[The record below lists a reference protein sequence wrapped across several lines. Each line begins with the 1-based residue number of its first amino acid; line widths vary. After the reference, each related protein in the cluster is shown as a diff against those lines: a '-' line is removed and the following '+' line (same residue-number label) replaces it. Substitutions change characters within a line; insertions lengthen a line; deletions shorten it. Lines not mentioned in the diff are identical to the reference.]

1 MINLSDESVFRIL
14 GPIMTGPSSSHTAGA
29 VRIGRTARLLYGKQ
43 PKKVIVYFHGSFAET
58 WRGHG
63 SDKAIIGGLLGFK
76 TFDER
81 IKNAYKYADE
91 SQMGVTFKKINLGR
105 NYHPNSIKIVIKD
118 KENPVEIIA
127 ESVGGGDIVIRE
139 IFGYPTEL
147 NGNLVTIIL
156 RHRDFVG
163 TLANITAV
171 ISNIKLNIVSL
182 RSKDLP
188 KKKEAFTTIE
198 IEQNAPKSLF
208 DNLQDIDGMQL
219 VRILPKISE
228 GEEVF

>member
-1 MINLSDESVFRIL
+1 MTDESVFRIL

-29 VRIGRTARLLYGKQ
+29 VRIGRTARLLFGNQ
-43 PKKVIVYFHGSFAET
+43 PTNVTVYFHGSFAET

-81 IKNAYKYADE
+81 IKDAYKHANDVG
-91 SQMGVTFKKINLGR
+91 MTVNFKKIKLGR
-105 NYHPNSIKIVIKD
+105 KYHPNSIKIIIEDNK
-118 KENPVEIIA
+118 NPVDLIA

-139 IFGYPTEL
+139 IFGYETEIT
-147 NGNLVTIIL
+147 GNLATIIL
-156 RHRDFVG
+156 RHKDLVG
-163 TLANITAV
+163 ILSRITAA
-171 ISNIKLNIVSL
+171 ISKFNLNIVAL

-188 KKKEAFTTIE
+188 KLKEAFTTVE
-198 IEQNAPKSLF
+198 IGQNAPENL
-208 DNLQDIDGMQL
+208 DNELMKIEGIKL
-219 VRILPKISE
+219 VRILPRISE